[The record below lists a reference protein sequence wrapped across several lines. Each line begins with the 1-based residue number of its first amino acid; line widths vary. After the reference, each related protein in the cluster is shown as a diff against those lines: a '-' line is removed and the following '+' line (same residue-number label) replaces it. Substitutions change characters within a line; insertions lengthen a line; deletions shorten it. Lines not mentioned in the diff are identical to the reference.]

1 MSLDDITF
9 RIQKILDYYSLSA
22 SAFADKI
29 SIQRSGI
36 SHLLSGRNKPSLDF
50 IAKVYEN
57 FPEIN
62 LYWLLYGK
70 GNFLLEDE
78 KKIET
83 QFKEDKINAN
93 SNQPNLFSESEKN
106 IVENKTSTEFENSY
120 LQIKN
125 SDKKIEQIAIFY
137 SDGSCSIYKPNLP

>member
-70 GNFLLEDE
+70 GNFLLENE
-78 KKIET
+78 KKYTT
-83 QFKEDKINAN
+83 QLKEDINVN

-106 IVENKTSTEFENSY
+106 IVENTTSNEFENSH
-120 LQIKN
+120 LQIKKD
-125 SDKKIEQIAIFY
+125 DKKIEQIAIFY
-137 SDGSCSIYKPNLP
+137 SDGSCSVYKPN

>member
-1 MSLDDITF
+1 MSLEDITF

-29 SIQRSGI
+29 SIQRSGV

-50 IAKVYEN
+50 IVKIYEN

-62 LYWLLYGK
+62 LYWLLNGK
-70 GNFLLEDE
+70 GDFLLEKE
-78 KKIET
+78 KKYANEI
-83 QFKEDKINAN
+83 KEDINRY
-93 SNQPNLFSESEKN
+93 SNQTNLFSETEKV
-106 IVENKTSTEFENSY
+106 IVENKSSTEFENSL
-120 LQIKN
+120 LQIKSN
-125 SDKKIEQIAIFY
+125 DKKIEQIAIFY